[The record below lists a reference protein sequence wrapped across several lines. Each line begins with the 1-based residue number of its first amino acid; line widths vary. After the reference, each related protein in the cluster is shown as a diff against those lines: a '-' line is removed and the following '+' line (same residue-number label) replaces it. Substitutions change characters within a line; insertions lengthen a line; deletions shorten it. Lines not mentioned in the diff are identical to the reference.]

1 MVHYRRPVAS
11 WAGEVAAPVDT
22 LERKEDK
29 AQVRPGVLGRWSPPF
44 YYGWVIVAVV
54 FLGEFIG
61 SGASMMGFPL
71 FVQPL
76 REHFNWSL
84 TQVITAVTFHSV
96 FMMVS
101 APLIGPL
108 LDRYGGRPVMAA
120 GAVVVAVSLVLT
132 SRIEELW
139 QLWLFYGVLAAVGI
153 NMMGHLAAAVSVP
166 KWFIRKRGRAVAA
179 TTIGNSSGGM
189 VFVPIIGFLIVAVG
203 WRDTW
208 VVLAA
213 VVLVMLPISLIF
225 MRRRPEDV
233 GLLPDGDE
241 PDGAQDRARFPSRP
255 AAVQEDAWTLKEA
268 LRTRTLW
275 VLVGSMNLLALAAG
289 APIALIVPFLVEQ
302 QGMSPEQAPFV
313 FTAALLGATISR
325 IMWGFLAE
333 RHTLRMCMAIM
344 FFSRALGPMLLI
356 VVPYPFNTVAFVIFW
371 GGIGGSFILFQGL
384 VWANYYGRTFVGSIQ
399 GTMRPLLSI
408 TQFGGPL
415 FIAVLVDIRG
425 TYDLA
430 FTLATVMGLIGAALV
445 LLASPP
451 VRPTAVPAKAP
462 VPSS

>member
-1 MVHYRRPVAS
+1 M
-11 WAGEVAAPVDT
+11 DT
-22 LERKEDK
+22 LERKEST
-29 AQVRPGVLGRWSPPF
+29 APSPRGVIGRWRPPF
-44 YYGWVIVAVV
+44 FYGWIIVAVV

-96 FMMVS
+96 FLMVS

-108 LDRYGGRPVMAA
+108 LDRYGGRPVIAA
-120 GAVVVAVSLVLT
+120 GSVVVAVSLVLT

-139 QLWLFYGVLAAVGI
+139 QLWLFYGVMTAIGI

-166 KWFIRKRGRAVAA
+166 KWFIRRRGRAVAV

-189 VFVPIIGFLIVAVG
+189 VFVPIIGFLLVAMG

-213 VVLVMLPISLIF
+213 VVLVMLPIALIF
-225 MRRRPEDV
+225 MRRRPEDM

-241 PDGAQDRARFPSRP
+241 P
-255 AAVQEDAWTLKEA
+255 EDASDAGGAPARRPLPPEETWTLKEA

-302 QGMSPEQAPFV
+302 QGMSTEQAPLV
-313 FTAALLGATISR
+313 FTAALLGATLSR

-356 VVPYPFNTVAFVIFW
+356 VVPYPFNTVAFVVFW

-415 FIAVLVDIRG
+415 FIAVLRDITG
-425 TYDLA
+425 AYDLP
-430 FTLATVMGLIGAALV
+430 FILATCLGLVGAALV

-451 VRPTAVPAKAP
+451 VRRTPAASNAP
-462 VPSS
+462 APAS

>member
-1 MVHYRRPVAS
+1 METR
-11 WAGEVAAPVDT
+11 
-22 LERKEDK
+22 ERKDSK
-29 AQVRPGVLGRWSPPF
+29 APNPRGVLGRWTPPF
-44 YYGWVIVAVV
+44 YYGWVIVGVV

-61 SGASMMGFPL
+61 SSAGMMGFPL

-76 REHFNWSL
+76 REHFDWSL

-96 FMMVS
+96 FMMAS

-108 LDRYGGRPVMAA
+108 LDRYGGRSVMAV
-120 GAVVVAVSLVLT
+120 GAVVVAISLVLT

-139 QLWLFYGVLAAVGI
+139 QLWLFYGVMAAVGI
-153 NMMGHLAAAVSVP
+153 NMMGHLAAAVVVP
-166 KWFIRKRGRAVAA
+166 KWFIRRRGRAVAA

-189 VFVPIIGFLIVAVG
+189 VFVPIIGFLIVFTD
-203 WRDTW
+203 WRATW
-208 VVLAA
+208 MVMAA
-213 VVLVMLPISLIF
+213 VVLVMVPVALIF
-225 MRRRPEDV
+225 MRRQPEDV

-241 PDGAQDRARFPSRP
+241 PDGVEGKSPSPARRAPIP
-255 AAVQEDAWTLKEA
+255 EETWTLKEA

-302 QGMSPEQAPFV
+302 QGMSPERAPLV
-313 FTAALLGATISR
+313 FTAALMGATLSR

-356 VVPYPFNTVAFVIFW
+356 VVPYPYNTMAFVVFW

-415 FIAVLVDIRG
+415 FIAILRDIRG

-430 FTLATVMGLIGAALV
+430 FILATVMGLIGAALV

-451 VRPTAVPAKAP
+451 VRPKTT
-462 VPSS
+462 PSASPTTSS

>member
-1 MVHYRRPVAS
+1 M
-11 WAGEVAAPVDT
+11 ET
-22 LERKEDK
+22 LERKDSSTPN
-29 AQVRPGVLGRWSPPF
+29 RRGVLGHWPPPF
-44 YYGWVIVAVV
+44 YYGWVIVGVV

-61 SGASMMGFPL
+61 SSAGMMGFPL

-76 REHFNWSL
+76 REHFDWSL
-84 TQVITAVTFHSV
+84 TKVITAVTFHSV
-96 FMMVS
+96 FMMAS
-101 APLIGPL
+101 APLVGPL
-108 LDRYGGRPVMAA
+108 LDRYGGRPVMAV
-120 GAVVVAVSLVLT
+120 GAVVVAISLVLT

-139 QLWLFYGVLAAVGI
+139 QLWLFYGVIMAIGI
-153 NMMGHLAAAVSVP
+153 NMMGHLAAAVVVP

-189 VFVPIIGFLIVAVG
+189 VFVPIIGFLIVAMG

-208 VVLAA
+208 VVLAG
-213 VVLVMLPISLIF
+213 VVLVMVPIALIF
-225 MRRRPEDV
+225 MRRRPEDM

-241 PDGAQDRARFPSRP
+241 PDEGEGKAGAPARP
-255 AAVQEDAWTLKEA
+255 APIQEETWTLREA

-302 QGMSPEQAPFV
+302 EGMSPERAPLV
-313 FTAALLGATISR
+313 FTAALLGATLSR
-325 IMWGFLAE
+325 IMWGILAE

-356 VVPYPFNTVAFVIFW
+356 VVPYPFNTVAFVVFW

-415 FIAVLVDIRG
+415 FIAILRDIRG

-430 FTLATVMGLIGAALV
+430 FILATAFGLIGAALV

-451 VRPTAVPAKAP
+451 VRPTAAP
-462 VPSS
+462 SASPTTT